1 MAKLTI
7 EDLKKIKERVE
18 REDQFRAGSKR
29 VKITVHMGTCGIAS
43 GAKEILDTF
52 MNEISESNAT
62 EVMVTTS
69 GCIGIC
75 SREPLA
81 TVEEQGKDPI
91 VYEYL
96 TPNKA
101 RQIFKQHI
109 LGGVVQTEFVMA
121 KGSEHDT
128 KKGVGK

>member
-7 EDLKKIKERVE
+7 DDLKKIKDRVE
-18 REDQFRAGSKR
+18 KEDQFRAGKKR
-29 VKITVHMGTCGIAS
+29 VKLTVHMGTCGIAS
-43 GAKEILDTF
+43 GAKAILDTF
-52 MNEISESNAT
+52 MDEISENN
-62 EVMVTTS
+62 VDDVLVTTS

-96 TPNKA
+96 TQNKA
-101 RQIFKQHI
+101 RQIFKRHVMKGEIQN
-109 LGGVVQTEFVMA
+109 EFVLA
-121 KGSEHDT
+121 RGREQEEKGGE
-128 KKGVGK
+128 

>member
-7 EDLKKIKERVE
+7 DDLKKIKNRVE
-18 REDQFRAGSKR
+18 KEDQFRSGTKR
-29 VKITVHMGTCGIAS
+29 IKLTVHMGTCGIAS

-52 MNEISESNAT
+52 MSEISENNLND
-62 EVMVTTS
+62 VLITTS

-81 TVEEQGKDPI
+81 TLEEQGKEAI

-101 RQIFKQHI
+101 RQIFKRHVMS
-109 LGGVVQTEFVMA
+109 GEVQMDFVMA
-121 KGSEHDT
+121 RGTEHDN
-128 KKGVGK
+128 KGVRK

>member
-7 EDLKKIKERVE
+7 DDLKKIKNRVE
-18 REDQFRAGSKR
+18 KEDQFRSGTKR
-29 VKITVHMGTCGIAS
+29 IKLTVHMGTCGIAS

-52 MNEISESNAT
+52 MSEISENNLND
-62 EVMVTTS
+62 VLITTS

-81 TVEEQGKDPI
+81 TLEEQGKEAI
-91 VYEYL
+91 VYENL

-101 RQIFKQHI
+101 RQIFKRHVI
-109 LGGVVQTEFVMA
+109 NGEVQMDFVMA
-121 KGSEHDT
+121 RGTEHDN
-128 KKGVGK
+128 KGVRK

>member
-7 EDLKKIKERVE
+7 DDLKKIKDRVE
-18 REDQFRAGSKR
+18 KEDQFRAGTKR
-29 VKITVHMGTCGIAS
+29 VKVTVHMGTCGIAS

-52 MNEISESNAT
+52 IDEIGESN
-62 EVMVTTS
+62 VDDVLVTTS

-81 TVEEQGKDPI
+81 TIEEQGKEPI

-96 TPNKA
+96 TQNKA
-101 RQIFKQHI
+101 RQIFKRHVLNGEIQN
-109 LGGVVQTEFVMA
+109 EFVLA
-121 KGSEHDT
+121 RGREQEEKGES
-128 KKGVGK
+128 K

>member
-7 EDLKKIKERVE
+7 DDLKKIKDRVE
-18 REDQFRAGSKR
+18 KEDQFRVGTKR
-29 VKITVHMGTCGIAS
+29 FKLTVHMGTCGIAS

-52 MNEISESNAT
+52 MNEVSENNVSD
-62 EVMVTTS
+62 VLITTS

-81 TVEEQGKDPI
+81 TIEEQGKEPI

-101 RQIFKQHI
+101 RQIFKRH
-109 LGGVVQTEFVMA
+109 VMNNEVQMDFVMA
-121 KGSEHDT
+121 RGTEHD
-128 KKGVGK
+128 KKGASK

>member
-7 EDLKKIKERVE
+7 DDLKKIKNRVE
-18 REDQFRAGSKR
+18 KEDQFRSGTKR
-29 VKITVHMGTCGIAS
+29 IKLTVHMGTCGIAS

-52 MNEISESNAT
+52 MSEISENNLND
-62 EVMVTTS
+62 VLITTS

-81 TVEEQGKDPI
+81 TVEEQGKEAI

-101 RQIFKQHI
+101 RQIFKRHVMN
-109 LGGVVQTEFVMA
+109 GEVQNDFVMA
-121 KGSEHDT
+121 RGTEHD
-128 KKGVGK
+128 KKGVRK

>member
-7 EDLKKIKERVE
+7 DDLKKIKNRVE
-18 REDQFRAGSKR
+18 KEDQFRSGTKR
-29 VKITVHMGTCGIAS
+29 IKLTVHMGTCGIAS

-52 MNEISESNAT
+52 MSEISENNLND
-62 EVMVTTS
+62 VLITTS

-81 TVEEQGKDPI
+81 TLEEQGKEAI

-101 RQIFKQHI
+101 RQIFKRHVMN
-109 LGGVVQTEFVMA
+109 GEVQMDFVMA
-121 KGSEHDT
+121 RGTEHDN
-128 KKGVGK
+128 KGVRK

>member
-7 EDLKKIKERVE
+7 DDLKKIKSKVE
-18 REDQFRAGSKR
+18 KEDQFRSGTKR
-29 VKITVHMGTCGIAS
+29 VKINVHMGTCGIAS

-52 MNEISESNAT
+52 MSEMDENN
-62 EVMVTTS
+62 VGDVLVTTS

-81 TVEEQGKDPI
+81 TIEEQGKEAI
-91 VYEYL
+91 IYEYL

-101 RQIFKQHI
+101 RQIFKRHI
-109 LGGVVQTEFVMA
+109 LNGEVQMDFVMA
-121 KGSEHDT
+121 KGSEHD
-128 KKGVGK
+128 KKGDRK

>member
-7 EDLKKIKERVE
+7 DDLKKIKDRVE
-18 REDQFRAGSKR
+18 REDQFRAGTKR
-29 VKITVHMGTCGIAS
+29 VKLTVHMGTCGIAS

-52 MNEISESNAT
+52 MNEISENN
-62 EVMVTTS
+62 VNDVLITTS

-81 TVEEQGKDPI
+81 TIEEQGKDPI

-101 RQIFKQHI
+101 RQVFKRHI
-109 LGGVVQTEFVMA
+109 LKGEIQTDFVMA
-121 KGSEHDT
+121 RGTEHD
-128 KKGVGK
+128 KEGDRR

>member
-7 EDLKKIKERVE
+7 DDLKKIKDRVE
-18 REDQFRAGSKR
+18 KEDQFRAGTKR
-29 VKITVHMGTCGIAS
+29 IKLTVHMGTCGIAS

-52 MNEISESNAT
+52 MSEISENN
-62 EVMVTTS
+62 VGDVLITTS

-81 TVEEQGKDPI
+81 TLEEQGKDAI

-101 RQIFKQHI
+101 RQIFKRHVMN
-109 LGGVVQTEFVMA
+109 GEVQKDFVMA
-121 KGSEHDT
+121 RGTEHDT
-128 KKGVGK
+128 KGVRK